1 MTEKAKKPAVIFDL
15 DGTLWDSTNK
25 ICKIWNDTL
34 ESMGD
39 TDIRLTHEFVCS
51 LMGKTMP
58 EIGAII
64 FRDYPVEEQIRRTEM
79 CIDAEPE
86 ILRKTGAI
94 LYDGLEETLM
104 KLQQK
109 YSLMIV
115 SNCQDGYIQAFM
127 EAHDLEKY
135 FDDFES
141 AGRTNQGKA
150 ENIKLII
157 ARNGLNQN
165 QAVYVGDTDGDQR
178 ATHEAGIPFIFAAYG
193 FGQVEPGD
201 HEIQSIRELPEILKE
216 LL

>member
-1 MTEKAKKPAVIFDL
+1 MIGKNKKPAIIFDL
-15 DGTLWDSTNK
+15 DGTLWDSTDK

-39 TDIRLTHEFVCS
+39 TDIRLSHDFVCS
-51 LMGKTMP
+51 LMGKTLP

-64 FRDYPVEEQIRRTEM
+64 FHDFPVEEQIRRTEM
-79 CIDAEPE
+79 CIDAEPA
-86 ILRKTGAI
+86 ILRVTGAN
-94 LYDGLEETLM
+94 LYDGLEETLIE
-104 KLQQK
+104 LQKK

-127 EAHDLEKY
+127 QAHGLEAY

-157 ARNGLNQN
+157 ERNGIPKE
-165 QAVYVGDTDGDQR
+165 QAIYVGDTEGDMI
-178 ATHEAGIPFIFAAYG
+178 ATHEAGLEFVFATFG
-193 FGQVEPGD
+193 FGNAKGEY
-201 HEIQSIRELPEILKE
+201 EIQSLRELPELMDNIF
-216 LL
+216 

>member
-1 MTEKAKKPAVIFDL
+1 MIGKNKKTAIIFDL
-15 DGTLWDSTNK
+15 DGTLWDSTDK

-39 TDIRLTHEFVCS
+39 TDIRLSHDFVCS
-51 LMGKTMP
+51 LMGKTLP

-64 FRDYPVEEQIRRTEM
+64 FHDYPVEEQIRRTEM
-79 CIDAEPE
+79 CIDAEPA
-86 ILRKTGAI
+86 ILRVTGAN
-94 LYDGLEETLM
+94 LYDGLEETLIE
-104 KLQQK
+104 LQKK

-127 EAHDLEKY
+127 QAHGLEEY

-157 ARNGLNQN
+157 ERNGIPKE
-165 QAVYVGDTDGDQR
+165 QAIYVGDTEGDMI
-178 ATHEAGIPFIFAAYG
+178 ATHEAGLEFVFATFG
-193 FGQVEPGD
+193 FGNAKGEY
-201 HEIQSIRELPEILKE
+201 EIQSLRELPELMDNIF
-216 LL
+216 